1 MVTDDTATEPCEAAR
16 YSITA
21 DTALGT
27 RRTASYTLPSVP
39 SVARRPADVATPPA
53 GPVPMPSPA
62 ELALPEPPY
71 EMKKIAELVPDDVKG
86 QLARRSYNASR
97 TFETTDLSNK
107 HELRSKVCSCELYLE
122 HIALA

>member
-1 MVTDDTATEPCEAAR
+1 
-16 YSITA
+16 
-21 DTALGT
+21 
-27 RRTASYTLPSVP
+27 
-39 SVARRPADVATPPA
+39 
-53 GPVPMPSPA
+53 MPSPA

-107 HELRSKVCSCELYLE
+107 HELRSKVRSCSCELYLE